1 MSVVCSLGLW
11 GLHTTPPYRFSFR
24 GFVAEEGASTGRGH
38 WEPRSGR
45 YLGCSK
51 GRHQTRKLHDTHTHR
66 HTDTQTHTH
75 THRHTHTHAHT
86 HAHKRARARTHACAH
101 THTHQTD
108 THTHTPKHRHT
119 HTHTLTHSHTHTHR
133 LSTLF
138 VFSYYSV
145 LIAGP

>member
-51 GRHQTRKLHDTHTHR
+51 GRHQTRKLHDTQTHR
-66 HTDTQTHTH
+66 HTDTH
-75 THRHTHTHAHT
+75 THRHTHTRAHT
-86 HAHKRARARTHACAH
+86 RTQARTRAHACMRAH
-101 THTHQTD
+101 THTPNR
-108 THTHTPKHRHT
+108 HTHTPKHRHT